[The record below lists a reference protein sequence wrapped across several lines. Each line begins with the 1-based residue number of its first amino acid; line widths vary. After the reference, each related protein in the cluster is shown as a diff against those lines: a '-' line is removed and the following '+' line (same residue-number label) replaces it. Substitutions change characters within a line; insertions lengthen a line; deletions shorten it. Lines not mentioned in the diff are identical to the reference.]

1 MVYVRHAVHLTEN
14 QIKKI
19 QSSIKKNKS
28 VTIRID
34 PSIRANRHL
43 YLTDRQIKSLK
54 GGKPKDITLSMT
66 QLKKNGGFI
75 FSIPAILAG
84 IGAAAGIASSAANI
98 ARVVNQKKHES
109 KMEIAAKKQNQ
120 AIQKLLKGKGV
131 YLPGKKKLQV

>member
-84 IGAAAGIASSAANI
+84 IGAAA
-98 ARVVNQKKHES
+98 
-109 KMEIAAKKQNQ
+109 EIGRAH
-120 AIQKLLKGKGV
+120 V
-131 YLPGKKKLQV
+131 